1 MEQSDGDGEKDVGRR
16 EGEQVRI
23 PLPPLRCIFPCLR
36 GIFFLL
42 WATCMVRMVLFIFFL
57 WVLSWDHVFS

>member
-36 GIFFLL
+36 GIFFFALGYL
-42 WATCMVRMVLFIFFL
+42 YGTYGLVYNFSLGFIL
-57 WVLSWDHVFS
+57 GPCV